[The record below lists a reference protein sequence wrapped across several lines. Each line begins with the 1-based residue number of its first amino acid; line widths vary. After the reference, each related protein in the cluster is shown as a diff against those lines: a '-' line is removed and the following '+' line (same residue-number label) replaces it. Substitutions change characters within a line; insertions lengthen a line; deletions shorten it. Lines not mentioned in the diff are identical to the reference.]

1 MSNADQLVD
10 LYLAHVKATC
20 APTTL
25 HAYHSVIVSLAR
37 WCDHKPW
44 QRVTRDEV
52 QAYLNRPRR
61 TATGKPTQ
69 KTHTRDESIIRSF
82 FTYLAGEQLLPRDEL
97 PIYNLVAPELRATER
112 REPAQEWVWKTVWES
127 NLSLDDRLWLGL
139 GYFCG
144 LRRREMATLA
154 PFSVFARDSTR
165 RGSGSLVSIR
175 KGGGKQH
182 GISYSAICKALTRPD
197 GVPDLAT
204 RTDEWM
210 DLVETTARFRHD
222 MPFLLA
228 EADHDVDKGMH
239 TIWRHGRQLQ
249 DRLDIPREDQFSPH
263 NLRHSAAT
271 NLALAGVPPL
281 IIMKQ
286 LNHSSLEMTMH
297 YINSAMLLDRW
308 LDKGDDEWAM

>member
-10 LYLAHVKATC
+10 QYLLHVRRNGRSA
-20 APTTL
+20 TTL
-25 HAYHSVIVSLAR
+25 HAYNSLLRQLAE

-44 QRVTRDEV
+44 ERVMRDEV
-52 QAYLNRPRR
+52 QSFLDRPRQ
-61 TATGKPTQ
+61 TATKMPTQ
-69 KTHTRDESIIRSF
+69 KTHTRDMSIIRTF
-82 FTYLAGEQLLPRDEL
+82 FKYLANESVLPYDKL
-97 PIYNLVAPELRATER
+97 PVYNLVAPEVRKTER
-112 REPAQEWVWKTVWES
+112 REPAQEWVWQAVWES

-144 LRRREMATLA
+144 LRRRELATLP
-154 PFSVFARDSTR
+154 PFSVSPRSER

-175 KGGGKQH
+175 KGGGKQA
-182 GISYSAICKALTRPD
+182 GISYAAICTALTRPT

-210 DLVETTARFRHD
+210 DLLETTARFRHD

-228 EADHDVDKGMH
+228 DADHDVDKTMH
-239 TIWRHGRQLQ
+239 QLWRHGRRIQ

-281 IIMKQ
+281 IIQKQ
-286 LNHSSLEMTMH
+286 LNHSSFEMTMH
-297 YINSAMLLDRW
+297 YINASMLLDRW
-308 LDKGDDEWAM
+308 LDRGDEWAG